1 MIDTLEVSL
10 MMKEVLTEFV
20 HVSHNDM
27 PGFLKEQIVK
37 PIRTGGL
44 ISREIKDDLI
54 NFLIGEGETQ
64 KLKIVVAL
72 N

>member
-1 MIDTLEVSL
+1 
-10 MMKEVLTEFV
+10 
-20 HVSHNDM
+20 M

-54 NFLIGEGETQ
+54 NFLIGQGETQ